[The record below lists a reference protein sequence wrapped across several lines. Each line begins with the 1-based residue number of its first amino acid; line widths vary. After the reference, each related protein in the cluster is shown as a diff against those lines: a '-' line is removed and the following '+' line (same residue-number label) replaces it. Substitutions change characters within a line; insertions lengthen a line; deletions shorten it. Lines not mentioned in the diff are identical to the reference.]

1 MFRTKL
7 FGLVLALLMS
17 PGLLA
22 DTVALQ
28 PDHPDRYVVKKGDTL
43 WDISSTFLQDPWRWP
58 EIWHVNPQI
67 ENPHLIYPGDIIA
80 LVFGA
85 DGTPQLQLL
94 RGRQTVKLS
103 PKVRSTPLREA
114 IPPIP
119 MDAIA
124 QFLDNSRAVLTQEEL
139 DSAPYIVESMD
150 SHLIAGTGDHIYV
163 RSVPDRSSTRFNV
176 YRPGIAYQRPGSEE
190 VLGYEALYVGD
201 ATLQRTGDP
210 ATLELSRTV
219 RETLIGDRLLP
230 VGEEEIQQNFFPQPP
245 ANNVDGQILKVI
257 DGVSQ
262 IGQYQIVVIDLGTQ
276 DGMEQG
282 TVLAVFQRGENV
294 RDVVTKV
301 PDQRVKLP
309 DERSGLVMVFRP
321 FEKVSYALVMS
332 ATRAIHIND
341 AVRNP

>member
-1 MFRTKL
+1 MIRTRIL
-7 FGLVLALLMS
+7 GLVLSLLLS
-17 PGLLA
+17 PALLA

-43 WDISSTFLQDPWRWP
+43 WDISSVFLQDPWRWP

-85 DGTPQLQLL
+85 DGAPQLQLL
-94 RGRQTVKLS
+94 RGRRTVKLS
-103 PKVRSTPLREA
+103 PKVRSTPLGEA

-139 DSAPYIVESMD
+139 DNAPYIVESMD
-150 SHLIAGTGDHIYV
+150 SHLIAGTGDKIYV
-163 RSVPDRSSTRFNV
+163 RSVPDRSTTRFNV
-176 YRPGIAYQRPGSEE
+176 YRPGTAYKRPGSEE

-201 ATLQRTGDP
+201 ATLQRVGDP

-230 VGEEEIQQNFFPQPP
+230 VGEEEIQQNFFPHPP
-245 ANNVDGQILKVI
+245 AGEVDGQILKVI

-262 IGQYQIVVIDLGTQ
+262 IGQFQVVVIDLGSE
-276 DGMEQG
+276 DGMDAG
-282 TVLAVFQRGENV
+282 TVLAVFQRGANI
-294 RDVVTKV
+294 RDVVAEKA
-301 PDQRVKLP
+301 DQRVKLP
-309 DERSGLVMVFRP
+309 DERSGIVMVFRP
-321 FEKVSYALVMS
+321 FERVSYALVMS

>member
-1 MFRTKL
+1 MSRTRWL
-7 FGLVLALLMS
+7 GLAFALLIS

-22 DTVALQ
+22 DTIALQ

-43 WDISSTFLQDPWRWP
+43 WDISTTFLQDPWRWP

-103 PKVRSTPLREA
+103 PQVRGTPLREA
-114 IPPIP
+114 IEPIP

-124 QFLDNSRAVLTQEEL
+124 QFLNDSRAVLTPDEL
-139 DSAPYIVESMD
+139 DRAPYIVESMD
-150 SHLIAGTGDHIYV
+150 SHLIAGTGDRIYV
-163 RSVPDRSSTRFNV
+163 RSIPDRSSTRFNV
-176 YRPGIAYQRPGSEE
+176 YRPGRAYKRPGSET
-190 VLGYEALYVGD
+190 VLSYEALYVGD
-201 ATLQRTGDP
+201 ATLERTGDP
-210 ATLELSRTV
+210 ATLELTRTV

-230 VGEEEIQQNFFPQPP
+230 VAEETIQQNFFPHPP
-245 ANNVDGQILKVI
+245 ASDVEGAILAVI

-262 IGQYQIVVIDLGTQ
+262 IGQYQVVVIDLGAEN
-276 DGMEQG
+276 GMEQG
-282 TVLAVFQRGENV
+282 TVLAVYQRGSSI
-294 RDVVTKV
+294 RDVVAKES
-301 PDQRVKLP
+301 DQRVTLP
-309 DERSGLVMVFRP
+309 DERSGLIMVFRA
-321 FEKVSYALVMS
+321 FERVSYALVMN
-332 ATRAIHIND
+332 ATRAMHIDD

>member
-1 MFRTKL
+1 MIRTKIL
-7 FGLVLALLMS
+7 GLVLALLMS
-17 PGLLA
+17 PALIA

-43 WDISSTFLQDPWRWP
+43 WDISSVFLQDPWRWP

-67 ENPHLIYPGDIIA
+67 ENPHLIYPGDVIA

-139 DSAPYIVESMD
+139 DRAPYIVESMD
-150 SHLIAGTGDHIYV
+150 SHLIAGTGDRIYV
-163 RSVPDRSSTRFNV
+163 RSVPDRSSTRYNV
-176 YRPGIAYQRPGSEE
+176 YRPGIAYIRPGTEE

-201 ATLQRTGDP
+201 ATLQRVGDP

-230 VGEEEIQQNFFPQPP
+230 VGEEEIQQNFYPHPP
-245 ANNVDGQILKVI
+245 AKDVDGQILKVI

-262 IGQYQIVVIDLGTQ
+262 IGQFQVVVIDLGTE

-282 TVLAVFQRGENV
+282 NVLAVFQRGDNI
-294 RDVVTKV
+294 RDVVAKKA
-301 PDQRVKLP
+301 DQRVKLP
-309 DERSGLVMVFRP
+309 DERSGLIMVFRP

-341 AVRNP
+341 AARNP

>member
-1 MFRTKL
+1 MSRTKWL
-7 FGLVLALLMS
+7 GLAFALLCS

-22 DTVALQ
+22 DTIALQ

-43 WDISSTFLQDPWRWP
+43 WDISAMFMQDPWRWP

-103 PKVRSTPLREA
+103 PQVRGTPLREA

-124 QFLDNSRAVLTQEEL
+124 QFLNDSRAVLTPEEL
-139 DSAPYIVESMD
+139 ESAPYIVESMD
-150 SHLIAGTGDHIYV
+150 GHLIAGTGDRIYV
-163 RSVPDRSSTRFNV
+163 RSVPDRSSTRYNV
-176 YRPGIAYQRPGSEE
+176 YRPGKAYKRLGSEIA
-190 VLGYEALYVGD
+190 LGYEALYVGD
-201 ATLQRTGDP
+201 ATLERTGDP

-230 VGEEEIQQNFFPQPP
+230 VGEETIQQNFYPHPP
-245 ANNVDGQILKVI
+245 AKEVDGAILAVI

-262 IGQYQIVVIDLGTQ
+262 IGQYQVVVIDLGTE

-282 TVLAVFQRGENV
+282 NVLAVFQRGDKI

-301 PDQRVKLP
+301 DDQRVQLP
-309 DERSGLVMVFRP
+309 DERSGLIMVFRP
-321 FEKVSYALVMS
+321 FERVSYALVMN
-332 ATRAIHIND
+332 ATRTMHIDD